1 MRWRKSLL
9 KKVHMKFK
17 IFEFLLCTVL
27 LGVVTILPELSH
39 ASVESSLSAAQ
50 GKLTHIILP
59 VCSVIG
65 IAWAAFSFLSGNE
78 KAKTHIW
85 YALIGSAIGFGA
97 QSIVD
102 LISQTVR

>member
-1 MRWRKSLL
+1 MTQHKQKGVPYFELL
-9 KKVHMKFK
+9 SNLT
-17 IFEFLLCTVL
+17 LLAVI
-27 LGVVTILPELSH
+27 VILPGLSH
-39 ASVESSLSAAQ
+39 ASVESSLTSAQ

-102 LISQTVR
+102 FISQTVR

>member
-1 MRWRKSLL
+1 MMN
-9 KKVHMKFK
+9 KK
-17 IFEFLLCTVL
+17 IEFLLSLLTLSVVL
-27 LGVVTILPELSH
+27 FLPALSH

>member
-1 MRWRKSLL
+1 MKYIELL
-9 KKVHMKFK
+9 AVL
-17 IFEFLLCTVL
+17 ILLAGSIAFPQL
-27 LGVVTILPELSH
+27 AH
-39 ASVESSLSAAQ
+39 ASVESSLTSAQ

-102 LISQTVR
+102 FISQTVR

>member
-1 MRWRKSLL
+1 MKYIELAPAIALL
-9 KKVHMKFK
+9 AVS
-17 IFEFLLCTVL
+17 IA
-27 LGVVTILPELSH
+27 LPQFAH
-39 ASVESSLSAAQ
+39 ASVESSLSSAQ

-102 LISQTVR
+102 FISQTVR

>member
-1 MRWRKSLL
+1 MTIKN
-9 KKVHMKFK
+9 
-17 IFEFLLCTVL
+17 FEFPLYLLLLCVAA
-27 LGVVTILPELSH
+27 ILPALSH

-85 YALIGSAIGFGA
+85 YALLGSAIGFGA

>member
-1 MRWRKSLL
+1 MTQLKPKEVPMKYIELAPAIALL
-9 KKVHMKFK
+9 AVS
-17 IFEFLLCTVL
+17 IA
-27 LGVVTILPELSH
+27 LPQFAH
-39 ASVESSLSAAQ
+39 ASVESSLSSAQ

-102 LISQTVR
+102 FISQTVR

>member
-1 MRWRKSLL
+1 MTIKN
-9 KKVHMKFK
+9 
-17 IFEFLLCTVL
+17 FEFPLYLLLLCVAA
-27 LGVVTILPELSH
+27 ILPALSH

-59 VCSVIG
+59 VFSVIG

-85 YALIGSAIGFGA
+85 YALLGSAIGFGA

>member
-1 MRWRKSLL
+1 MTRPKPKYKGVPMKYIELL
-9 KKVHMKFK
+9 S
-17 IFEFLLCTVL
+17 ILALLAAYV
-27 LGVVTILPELSH
+27 ILPEVSH
-39 ASVESSLSAAQ
+39 ASVESSLSSAQ